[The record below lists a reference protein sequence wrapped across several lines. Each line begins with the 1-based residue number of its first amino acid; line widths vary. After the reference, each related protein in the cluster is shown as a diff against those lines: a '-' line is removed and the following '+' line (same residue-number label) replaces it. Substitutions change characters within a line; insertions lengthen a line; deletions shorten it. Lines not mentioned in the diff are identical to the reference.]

1 MARIAPRRAHVQ
13 MRSPLASPT
22 PPAAFLDTLLQMA
35 PVDVLLFDTELVC
48 RYAAPA
54 DDTLF
59 GRTVEELVG
68 RPAADIFPPAAN
80 GLGHALHRA
89 VREAIGWRAP
99 QYRYTH
105 RTERSQT
112 LYCWSVR
119 VEPVAVD
126 DYRGVLVTLADV
138 QDLADEND
146 RLHAEVEALHRREA
160 ALSTALSDL
169 QAAVR
174 TLLAPAMGY
183 LQLIARRP
191 QALAGRPTPAVV
203 EEQVLPRLR
212 EVVLTVD
219 QSTSLPDEPASTTG

>member
-1 MARIAPRRAHVQ
+1 

-35 PVDVLLFDTELVC
+35 PVDVLLFDTDLVC

-54 DDTLF
+54 DVTLF

-146 RLHAEVEALHRREA
+146 RLQAEIEAAHQREA
-160 ALSTALSDL
+160 ALRTALVHL
-169 QAAVR
+169 QATVR
-174 TLLAPAMGY
+174 TLLAPAVGY
-183 LQLIARRP
+183 LQLIVRRP
-191 QALAGRPTPAVV
+191 QALAGRTLDMLLD
-203 EEQVLPRLR
+203 ERVLPRLR
-212 EVVLTVD
+212 EVVAAVD
-219 QSTSLPDEPASTTG
+219 QAARSPGGPSHTAR